1 MKLGHLECS
10 RQNGFANDNIQEK
23 KKSKQNTGKEM
34 IRVTMVCQKV
44 WGNQVP
50 LGIKKVKQ
58 TDHKD

>member
-1 MKLGHLECS
+1 MVLPMITFRK
-10 RQNGFANDNIQEK
+10 K
-23 KKSKQNTGKEM
+23 KKSKQNIGTEM